1 MRELPPVIRQSIK
14 EICNVDRFNKKERF
28 LLTKAITGYAL
39 NVMDFNK
46 PKDQENLHYLLKNF
60 MSNEEIHEVR
70 KKCGS
75 NFDIAVRLKHVIYR
89 CIELD
94 VDIKRDK
101 KFIKRKFVRAGLT
114 EKDANILFF
123 LEKMNLLNRVEYKY
137 KEAVENFSHPETVTI
152 NFSNL
157 IMSKEMNDYCMKFI
171 NKKLLFI
178 VKSFEVDKADI
189 LHEFRVKAA
198 ETYYKR
204 IPFVSEEH
212 AKNSIKQA
220 IHNVGI
226 NLINHYTAKKRQRL
240 EKTEDNEFQSKIHST
255 NISVG
260 ENNGELEDF
269 IENTEFCD
277 LRSTYVIFYGKSK
290 RKQRRLFRLLIRDSK
305 LLEDISNYMKDE
317 TIKDEKEETRFL
329 KWNKNKYKQ
338 NFYYIDDLY
347 NKIGKEA
354 FIIRVCE
361 YLEIDRKE
369 FNNFVEHL

>member
-1 MRELPPVIRQSIK
+1 MRELPPVIHLAVK
-14 EICNVDRFNKKERF
+14 DICNIDKLNRKEKF
-28 LLTKAITGYAL
+28 LLVKAMTGYAL
-39 NVMDFNK
+39 NVIDFNK
-46 PKDQENLHYLLKNF
+46 PKNQENVHYLLKNF
-60 MSNEEIHEVR
+60 MSNDEIHEVR

-94 VDIKRDK
+94 VDIEKNK
-101 KFIKRKFVRAGLT
+101 KFIKRKFIRAGLT
-114 EKDANILFF
+114 KRDAKILFY
-123 LEKMNLLNRVEYKY
+123 LDKMNLLTRVEYKSQ
-137 KEAVENFSHPETVTI
+137 EAVGNFLHPETVTV

-171 NKKLLFI
+171 NKKLIFI
-178 VKSFEVDKADI
+178 VRSFEVDKDDI

-220 IHNVGI
+220 IHNVGM
-226 NLINHYTAKKRQRL
+226 NLINYYTAKKRQRL
-240 EKTEDNEFQSKIHST
+240 EKTRDDEFQSKIHST
-255 NISVG
+255 NIYVG
-260 ENNGELEDF
+260 ENDSEYEDF
-269 IENTEFCD
+269 IENTECND

-290 RKQRRLFRLLIRDSK
+290 RKQRRLFRLLIKDSK

-317 TIKDEKEETRFL
+317 TIKDEKEETRFI
-329 KWNKNKYKQ
+329 KWNNDLYKQ

-347 NKIGKEA
+347 NKIGKES
-354 FIIRVCE
+354 FIMRVCE
-361 YLEIDRKE
+361 YLKINRKE
-369 FNNFVEHL
+369 FDNFVEYL